1 MANKKVERKNMTQTD
16 SKGKVTRAP
25 RDVSQ
30 GELHNFNWFKMD
42 AGTEM
47 AQSIAQTIK
56 FIQRHQSNRIEQLTV
71 STRLYGNTSAYT
83 LMGTAFT
90 RASSV
95 NSNPT
100 SQRISFNLCQSVVD
114 TLVAKMAKNKVVP
127 TYITNGGV
135 WDQQKKAKD
144 LTKFSQG
151 FGYEQKVHTKSIDAF
166 RDGAVWG
173 DGFCHIFRKGD
184 RACVEKVLP
193 HELFVDMIEAVSS
206 GDGKVQQMHRV
217 KIVDRSI
224 AYEMWPEL
232 SENIEMVSPAGFQ
245 EIGGQ
250 GTAADLITV
259 TESWHLKSGEDAKD
273 GVHAICIGDGCLK
286 GEYDKDYFP
295 FAHFSYSRR
304 LLGYYGQGACERLQN
319 IQGEI
324 NRCMVLK
331 QRSQWMMASFKL
343 LLKNDSKIVSQH
355 LNNDV
360 GAIIR
365 YSTEP
370 PQYVTPPATNP
381 ELQAWIDSLIDKGY
395 RQEGVSQLSAASE
408 KPMGVDSGKAL
419 RTMTD
424 IEDDR
429 FLFVGQEMEEFQL
442 EIYRQAINV
451 IKEIYAEKNEYK
463 VVVPSTKFMDTV
475 DWGDIDL
482 DEDQYVLKAF
492 PTSSLSDDLT
502 GRLAEIQ
509 ELAQAGMISL
519 RTAQR
524 LMDMPDVEMS
534 ESLATAAE
542 DLLHKNFEEM
552 LDKGK
557 EIPPEPTQDLQLAKT
572 LCLEYINY
580 AQYMNC
586 PDKRVELLRKYNVA
600 LDDLIVQATQPPP
613 PAIPGAGPA
622 SPQANP
628 APAPV
633 SQLLPNAPLPKAA

>member
-1 MANKKVERKNMTQTD
+1 MSKKIERKNMTQTD
-16 SKGKVTRAP
+16 SKGKITRAP
-25 RDVSQ
+25 RDASQ
-30 GELHNFNWFKMD
+30 GELQNFHWWKLDEGM
-42 AGTEM
+42 EL
-47 AQSIAQTIK
+47 AQSIAQTIR
-56 FIQRHQSNRIEQLTV
+56 FIQKHQSNRIEQLTV

-100 SQRISFNLCQSVVD
+100 SQRISYNLCQSVID

-135 WDQQKKAKD
+135 WEQQKKAKD
-144 LTKFSQG
+144 LTKFTQG
-151 FGYEQKVHTKSIDAF
+151 LFYEQKVHRKAIDTF
-166 RDGAVWG
+166 RDGSVWG
-173 DGFCHIFRKGD
+173 DGFVYIFRKDD
-184 RACVEKVLP
+184 RVCIEKVLP
-193 HELFVDMIEAVSS
+193 HELFVDMIEALST
-206 GDGKVQQMHRV
+206 DPRQMHRV
-217 KIVDRSI
+217 KIMDRDI
-224 AYEMWPEL
+224 ALDLFPEL
-232 SENIEMVSPAGFQ
+232 AEHIATVNPAGFQ

-259 TESWHLKSGEDAKD
+259 TESWHLRSSKEAED
-273 GVHAICIGDGCLK
+273 GVHAICIGDGSIK
-286 GEYDKDYFP
+286 EPYNKDYFP

-324 NRCMVLK
+324 NRSMVLK
-331 QRSQWMMASFKL
+331 QRSQWMMSSFKL

-395 RQEGVSQLSAASE
+395 RQEGVSQLSAAAE
-408 KPMGVDSGKAL
+408 KPMGVDSGKAM

-429 FLFVGQEMEEFQL
+429 FLFVGQEMEEFVL
-442 EIYRQAINV
+442 EIARQGVEVVKDIYKDTNKYEV
-451 IKEIYAEKNEYK
+451 I
-463 VVVPSTKFMDTV
+463 VPSTKFMDTV

-482 DEDQYVLKAF
+482 EDSQYVLKAF

-502 GRLAEIQ
+502 GRLSEIQ
-509 ELAQAGMISL
+509 ELAQAGMISA

-534 ESLATAAE
+534 ENLSTAAE
-542 DLLHKNFEEM
+542 DLLHKVFEEM
-552 LDKGK
+552 LDKK
-557 EIPPEPTQDLQLAKT
+557 KFRPPEPTWDLSLAKT
-572 LCLEYINY
+572 LCMEYTNY

-586 PDKRVELLRKYNVA
+586 PEDRVELLRRFNVQ
-600 LDDLIVQATQPPP
+600 LNDLITAATPP
-613 PAIPGAGPA
+613 PAPMASGAPGAGAAP
-622 SPQANP
+622 ANP
-628 APAPV
+628 TPTPT
-633 SQLLPNAPLPKAA
+633 SNLLPNTAQAA

>member
-1 MANKKVERKNMTQTD
+1 MAKKVERSNMTQTD
-16 SKGKVTRAP
+16 SKGKVIRSP
-25 RDVSQ
+25 RNASLGDLQ
-30 GELHNFNWFKMD
+30 NFNWWKLD
-42 AGTEM
+42 EGIEM

-56 FIQRHQSNRIEQLTV
+56 FIERHQSNRIEQLTV

-100 SQRISFNLCQSVVD
+100 SQRISYNLCQSVID

-135 WDQQKKAKD
+135 WSQQKKAKD
-144 LTKFSQG
+144 LTKFTQG
-151 FGYEQKVHTKSIDAF
+151 MFYEQKVHRKSIDAF

-173 DGFCHIFRKGD
+173 DGFVHIFRDGD
-184 RACVEKVLP
+184 RVGVEKVLP
-193 HELFVDMIEAVSS
+193 HELFVDMIEALST
-206 GDGKVQQMHRV
+206 DPRQMHRV
-217 KIVDRSI
+217 KIMDRDI
-224 AYEMWPEL
+224 AAERFPEL
-232 SENIEMVSPAGFQ
+232 AEAIANVNPSGFQ

-259 TESWHLKSGEDAKD
+259 TESWHLRSGQDADD
-273 GVHAICIGDGCLK
+273 GVHAICIGDGVIK
-286 GEYDKDYFP
+286 EKYDKDYFP

-381 ELQAWIDSLIDKGY
+381 ELQVWIDSLIQKGY
-395 RQEGVSQLSAASE
+395 QQEGVSQLSAAAE
-408 KPMGVDSGKAL
+408 KPLGIDSGKAL
-419 RTMTD
+419 RTITD

-429 FLFVGQEMEEFQL
+429 FLFIGQEMEEFVL
-442 EIYRQAINV
+442 EIARQGVGIV
-451 IKEIYAEKNEYK
+451 KDIYAEKEEYT
-463 VVVPSTKFMDTV
+463 VIVPDTKFMDTV

-482 DEDQYVLKAF
+482 EDDQYVLKAF

-502 GRLAEIQ
+502 GRLSEIQ
-509 ELAQAGMISL
+509 ELAQAGMISA

-534 ESLATAAE
+534 ENLSTAAE
-542 DLLHKNFEEM
+542 DLLHKVFEDM
-552 LDKGK
+552 LDKK
-557 EIPPEPTQDLQLAKT
+557 KFRTPEPSWDLGLAKT
-572 LCLEYINY
+572 LCLEYMNY

-586 PDKRVELLRKYNVA
+586 PEERVDLLRQFNIQLQDLVA
-600 LDDLIVQATQPPP
+600 AATPPP
-613 PAIPGAGPA
+613 PPMPPAGPVGPGAP
-622 SPQANP
+622 ANP
-628 APAPV
+628 TAPPV
-633 SQLLPNAPLPKAA
+633 SNLLPNAANAA